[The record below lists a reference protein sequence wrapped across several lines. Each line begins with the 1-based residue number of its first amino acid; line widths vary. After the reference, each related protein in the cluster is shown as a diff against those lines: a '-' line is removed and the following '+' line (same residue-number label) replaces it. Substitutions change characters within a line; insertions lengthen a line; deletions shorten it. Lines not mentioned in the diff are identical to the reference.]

1 MAKAKAKVR
10 DVVVRRRGSSVM
22 PTLIHA
28 AALVIILVATPSLA
42 RNGPGGGPPTFEAF
56 DLDGDGQLGE
66 AEFYEA
72 RGQRIA
78 ERAAEGRQMKHLSEA
93 PSFAEIDA
101 DGNGSIDPAEFA
113 SHQAHH
119 RSRHGGHTT
128 PDDPENDS

>member
-1 MAKAKAKVR
+1 ML
-10 DVVVRRRGSSVM
+10 D
-22 PTLIHA
+22 LIRS
-28 AALVIILVATPSLA
+28 AALASILVATPLLA
-42 RNGPGGGPPTFEAF
+42 QHGPGAGPPTFEEF

-93 PSFAEIDA
+93 PSFSEIDA
-101 DGNGSIDPAEFA
+101 DGNGSIDSAEFA

-119 RSRHGGHTT
+119 RARHGGQKA
-128 PDDPENDS
+128 PDVPEDAN